1 MRLLYLLFRGHIPSL
16 VALPRD
22 LFHQCLA
29 LVTQSLDSL
38 DVDACV
44 DAANCL
50 DFVATAFVNSSRK
63 KTPHGV
69 ELVNHI
75 SVQPNFFRSLMTMLF
90 KILVFDES
98 GPLDSSY
105 WALCKPVLPVIL
117 AAELQQQDVLEELKN
132 DIVLAQPPELQGR
145 MIECFNELAK
155 DITRYVV
162 VAICVAL
169 VVCLVML

>member
-1 MRLLYLLFRGHIPSL
+1 
-16 VALPRD
+16 
-22 LFHQCLA
+22 
-29 LVTQSLDSL
+29 
-38 DVDACV
+38 
-44 DAANCL
+44 
-50 DFVATAFVNSSRK
+50 
-63 KTPHGV
+63 
-69 ELVNHI
+69 
-75 SVQPNFFRSLMTMLF
+75 MTMLF